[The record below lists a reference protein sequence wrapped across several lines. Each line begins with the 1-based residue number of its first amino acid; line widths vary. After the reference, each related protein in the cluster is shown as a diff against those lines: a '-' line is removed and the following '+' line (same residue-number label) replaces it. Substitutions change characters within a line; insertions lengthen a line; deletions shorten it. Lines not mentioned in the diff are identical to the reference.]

1 MNYEP
6 NPRRDT
12 YHEFADTNESE
23 LSIHH
28 SIGEGPTEAISLVIA
43 KKHFYTKDQSYAKTE
58 TYTKTE
64 TDAAILA
71 AAITPTPVG
80 VISLWGAAAAPTNY
94 LLCDGASLDRSTY
107 AALFAVIG
115 TTYGTVDATHFTLPN
130 LKGRVPV
137 GLTSVDTEFNALGKT
152 GGSKT
157 HTLSTSEIPS
167 HQHMVQGADKLKL
180 DNAGGSHTTYVFE
193 GGIDIGNTAATG
205 GNGSHNNIQP
215 YITLNYIIKAF

>member
-12 YHEFADTNESE
+12 YHDFADTNDSE

-28 SIGEGPTEAISLVIA
+28 TIGEGSTEALSLVIA
-43 KKHFYTKDQSYAKTE
+43 KKHFYTKDLVYAKTE
-58 TYTKTE
+58 TYSKAE
-64 TDAAILA
+64 TDAAITA

-80 VISLWGAAAAPTNY
+80 VISLWATNTAPTNY
-94 LLCDGASLDRSTY
+94 LLCDGASVDRTTY

-137 GLTSVDTEFNALGKT
+137 GYTTVDTEFNALGKT
-152 GGSKT
+152 GGAKT
-157 HTLSTSEIPS
+157 HSLNTSEIPS

-180 DNAGGSHTTYVFE
+180 DDAAGSHTTYVFA

-205 GNGSHNNIQP
+205 GNGAHNNIQP